1 MRQRAS
7 WRHRLQRFGV
17 RVSAPTV
24 VLAVAGAVV
33 AFGFGYVIVGEILGV
48 AVVAGLILVSVIHQR
63 RGTETR
69 DSRWWR

>member
-1 MRQRAS
+1 MRQRSS
-7 WRHRLQRFGV
+7 WRHRLQRFSV
-17 RVSAPTV
+17 RASAPVV

-33 AFGFGYVIVGEILGV
+33 AFGFGYAIIGEILGV

-69 DSRWWR
+69 DRRWWR